1 VYFQTASDMP
11 KASVGMALVGQ
22 GSFVMASRIVLGIV
36 IIAILGGAGYLAM
49 NYKVER
55 QFADNGKLSSITI
68 MPRDGSEAALV
79 APAPPPGSNQ
89 PPPQAGRAT
98 FTIATYNLAGL
109 DETKLS
115 NARVGDVLS
124 RLFRRFDVIAVEG
137 LRGKNQGVPVRLIEQ
152 LNATSGR
159 QFEFATCPTQRRDGI
174 EHYSGFIFDKAI
186 VEVDLSTVRFVDD
199 PQRRFRHKPLVG
211 LFRTRVSSS
220 PFTFY
225 LVAVD
230 TDADRPSPELDL
242 LADVYR
248 AVRDVRRGDGP
259 SEDDVIMLGDFEAD
273 ERHMGRLSKV
283 PNMAAAVGD
292 VFPTTARGTKMADN
306 IFFDRRA
313 TVEFTGR
320 AEVVD
325 MMRDFELTVQ
335 AACEISEHLPVWAEF
350 SVYEGGPRGYVPQQ

>member
-1 VYFQTASDMP
+1 
-11 KASVGMALVGQ
+11 
-22 GSFVMASRIVLGIV
+22 MASRIVLGV
-36 IIAILGGAGYLAM
+36 VLIAILGGAGYLAM

-55 QFADNGKLSSITI
+55 QYGENGKLSSISIT
-68 MPRDGSEAALV
+68 PRDGADAAAAALT
-79 APAPPPGSNQ
+79 PPPGNNS
-89 PPPQAGRAT
+89 PPPQTNRT
-98 FTIATYNLAGL
+98 SFTIATYNLAGL
-109 DETKLS
+109 DDVKLS

-124 RLFRRFDVIAVEG
+124 RLFRRFEVIAVEG

-174 EHYSGFIFDKAI
+174 EHYSGFIFDKTV
-186 VEVDLSTVRFVDD
+186 VEVDLSTVRFIED
-199 PQRRFRHKPLVG
+199 PQRRFRHKPLAG
-211 LFRTRVSSS
+211 LFRTRVSPS

-230 TDADRPSPELDL
+230 TDPDRPGPELDL

-248 AVRDVRRGDGP
+248 AVRDIRRGDGP

-273 ERHMGRLSKV
+273 DRHLGRLGKV

-306 IFFDRRA
+306 ILFDRRA

-335 AACEISEHLPVWAEF
+335 AASEISEHLPVWAEF
-350 SVYEGGPRGYVPQQ
+350 SVYEGGPRGYVQQQ